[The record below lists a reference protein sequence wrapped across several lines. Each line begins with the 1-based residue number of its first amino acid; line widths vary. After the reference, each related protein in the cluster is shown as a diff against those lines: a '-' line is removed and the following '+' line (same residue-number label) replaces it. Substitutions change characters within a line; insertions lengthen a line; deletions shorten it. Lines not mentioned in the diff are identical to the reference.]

1 MPQGIDPGS
10 PNVMVVSRKTV
21 RGAFSPRAFL
31 RPSARRSCASWL
43 PRFWPSPRPVRP
55 VQWSRFSSTR
65 LNNAAA
71 LEAKGEILL
80 LLNND
85 IDVIDSGWMREMI
98 SHALR
103 PDVGIV
109 GAKLLYP
116 NELVQHASVALGP
129 DGRVTHFVPFCQ

>member
-1 MPQGIDPGS
+1 MLIVDNGS
-10 PNVMVVSRKTV
+10 IEPDTHALFDRLTSEDNRV
-21 RGAFSPRAFL
+21 RVLCHSGPFNY
-31 RPSARRSCASWL
+31 SA
-43 PRFWPSPRPVRP
+43 
-55 VQWSRFSSTR
+55 